1 MRLIVRSVRLFLK
14 KWGITINYRESEV
27 KCYKMYK
34 SGKMWLLASASL
46 LLLNTQ
52 LLTAHA
58 DEPTSAST
66 SETSVVATNGVSI
79 QNQGSS
85 NQTLAS
91 SVSKTDNVVV
101 ANDENASITNQTVI
115 DAQPATND
123 EPQSAASTAALNGTS
138 GAPNSEVAADSMA
151 AVNGLNTVAPAT
163 NSYEASRTD
172 DLFSNAAESTVSEQ
186 QPEASEQLLLDTADA
201 SERKPA
207 ADLQHVEQHQ
217 LVDDLKVES
226 QHVDTRAV
234 TRADEDE
241 MSGNFGVDWHFDAS
255 TGTLTLNGGT
265 LNNSYGDNPWRR
277 KSWAPMIKCI
287 VIADKIVAGTNMN
300 SLFANLD
307 SVTRYE
313 GLEKI
318 DTSAVTNMQSLFKE
332 NTSLERL
339 DLSAWQVGNVTTMVN
354 MFMGNFMGTELK
366 YLNLSGWDTHN
377 VANMQNMF
385 QFNGQL
391 RTIDGLTDWDTRS
404 VTTMANMFARTGVRH
419 LNLTSFDSASLVEI
433 DGAFEQMSDL
443 ERIEFGTQFT
453 VAKVTQINSL
463 FNDDAKLKVLDLSH
477 FNMQSVEQ
485 NWQMLA
491 GLTSLQTLTLGPGLD
506 FSQHGTQPLV
516 DLPEVPK
523 NSKYTGKWVNVA
535 DSSQTFT
542 SAELLAQYSGNHADT
557 ATFVWE
563 TVSAATITGKDST
576 LFLNQK
582 WDWTQN
588 IAQLVDQNGQLVDPG
603 VLFSTD
609 PQAVTVSGEPVDT
622 SRPGSYHVI
631 LTYAG
636 RQTNVVVTVVANQS
650 QLNLHAQEV
659 AVEIDPATGSAV
671 WRPRDNFASAT
682 DADGRS
688 VEWQNVTVL
697 GEPDLTR
704 PGTYEVVY
712 QFTDL
717 TGQLVT
723 ATTTVTVT
731 EQEADVEDLTELVVQ
746 DTTVT
751 VGDHWQAADNFV
763 SASDATGRPLTL
775 ADLVVIGDVDTTQP
789 GTYEIT
795 YQYTNA
801 NGLQWTQTATIT
813 VVEGAGNG
821 ETPLPGEPAE
831 PELPEEPG
839 TPEQPETPETPETP
853 GEPSAPGTPDQPE
866 LPEVPEQSEQPGTTE
881 HPDTSDPNSG
891 LTGANAG
898 SSSQREQADTIVR
911 PEFNGGLEK
920 QVTTVFRDNLKLNT
934 AERNEDGID
943 AKRYAKA
950 DTAKPE
956 VTMAPVS
963 HPASVAGELPQTS
976 EQVNRFGLLGLMM
989 LMVTGL
995 ASIVGIKRRQG

>member
-1 MRLIVRSVRLFLK
+1 
-14 KWGITINYRESEV
+14 
-27 KCYKMYK
+27 
-34 SGKMWLLASASL
+34 
-46 LLLNTQ
+46 
-52 LLTAHA
+52 
-58 DEPTSAST
+58 
-66 SETSVVATNGVSI
+66 
-79 QNQGSS
+79 
-85 NQTLAS
+85 
-91 SVSKTDNVVV
+91 
-101 ANDENASITNQTVI
+101 
-115 DAQPATND
+115 
-123 EPQSAASTAALNGTS
+123 
-138 GAPNSEVAADSMA
+138 
-151 AVNGLNTVAPAT
+151 
-163 NSYEASRTD
+163 
-172 DLFSNAAESTVSEQ
+172 
-186 QPEASEQLLLDTADA
+186 
-201 SERKPA
+201 
-207 ADLQHVEQHQ
+207 
-217 LVDDLKVES
+217 
-226 QHVDTRAV
+226 
-234 TRADEDE
+234 
-241 MSGNFGVDWHFDAS
+241 
-255 TGTLTLNGGT
+255 
-265 LNNSYGDNPWRR
+265 
-277 KSWAPMIKCI
+277 
-287 VIADKIVAGTNMN
+287 
-300 SLFANLD
+300 
-307 SVTRYE
+307 
-313 GLEKI
+313 
-318 DTSAVTNMQSLFKE
+318 
-332 NTSLERL
+332 
-339 DLSAWQVGNVTTMVN
+339 
-354 MFMGNFMGTELK
+354 
-366 YLNLSGWDTHN
+366 
-377 VANMQNMF
+377 MF

-433 DGAFEQMSDL
+433 DGAFAQMSDL

-477 FNMQSVEQ
+477 FNMQNLEQ

-542 SAELLAQYSGNHADT
+542 SAELLAQYSGNHANT
-557 ATFVWE
+557 ATFVWK
-563 TVSAATITGKDST
+563 TVSAAVITGKDST

-622 SRPGSYHVI
+622 SQPGSYHVI

-636 RQTNVVVTVVANQS
+636 RQTTVVVTVVVNQS

-659 AVEIDPATGSAV
+659 AVEIDLATGSAV

-688 VEWQNVTVL
+688 VEWQNVTVF

-831 PELPEEPG
+831 PELPEELG
-839 TPEQPETPETPETP
+839 TPEQPETPEIP

-898 SSSQREQADTIVR
+898 SSSQREQANTIVR

-920 QVTTVFRDNLKLNT
+920 QVTTVFRDKLKLDT
-934 AERNEDGID
+934 TERNEGRIDG
-943 AKRYAKA
+943 KRYATV
-950 DTAKPE
+950 DTAEPE
-956 VTMAPVS
+956 VVMAPVS
-963 HPASVAGELPQTS
+963 HSASVAGELPQTN
-976 EQVNRFGLLGLMM
+976 ERVNRFGLLGLMM

>member
-1 MRLIVRSVRLFLK
+1 
-14 KWGITINYRESEV
+14 
-27 KCYKMYK
+27 
-34 SGKMWLLASASL
+34 
-46 LLLNTQ
+46 
-52 LLTAHA
+52 
-58 DEPTSAST
+58 
-66 SETSVVATNGVSI
+66 
-79 QNQGSS
+79 
-85 NQTLAS
+85 
-91 SVSKTDNVVV
+91 
-101 ANDENASITNQTVI
+101 
-115 DAQPATND
+115 
-123 EPQSAASTAALNGTS
+123 
-138 GAPNSEVAADSMA
+138 
-151 AVNGLNTVAPAT
+151 
-163 NSYEASRTD
+163 
-172 DLFSNAAESTVSEQ
+172 
-186 QPEASEQLLLDTADA
+186 
-201 SERKPA
+201 
-207 ADLQHVEQHQ
+207 
-217 LVDDLKVES
+217 
-226 QHVDTRAV
+226 
-234 TRADEDE
+234 
-241 MSGNFGVDWHFDAS
+241 
-255 TGTLTLNGGT
+255 
-265 LNNSYGDNPWRR
+265 
-277 KSWAPMIKCI
+277 
-287 VIADKIVAGTNMN
+287 
-300 SLFANLD
+300 
-307 SVTRYE
+307 
-313 GLEKI
+313 
-318 DTSAVTNMQSLFKE
+318 
-332 NTSLERL
+332 
-339 DLSAWQVGNVTTMVN
+339 
-354 MFMGNFMGTELK
+354 MGTELK

-433 DGAFEQMSDL
+433 DGAFAQMSDL

-950 DTAKPE
+950 DIAKPE

>member
-1 MRLIVRSVRLFLK
+1 
-14 KWGITINYRESEV
+14 
-27 KCYKMYK
+27 
-34 SGKMWLLASASL
+34 
-46 LLLNTQ
+46 
-52 LLTAHA
+52 
-58 DEPTSAST
+58 
-66 SETSVVATNGVSI
+66 
-79 QNQGSS
+79 
-85 NQTLAS
+85 
-91 SVSKTDNVVV
+91 
-101 ANDENASITNQTVI
+101 
-115 DAQPATND
+115 
-123 EPQSAASTAALNGTS
+123 
-138 GAPNSEVAADSMA
+138 
-151 AVNGLNTVAPAT
+151 
-163 NSYEASRTD
+163 
-172 DLFSNAAESTVSEQ
+172 
-186 QPEASEQLLLDTADA
+186 
-201 SERKPA
+201 
-207 ADLQHVEQHQ
+207 
-217 LVDDLKVES
+217 
-226 QHVDTRAV
+226 
-234 TRADEDE
+234 
-241 MSGNFGVDWHFDAS
+241 
-255 TGTLTLNGGT
+255 
-265 LNNSYGDNPWRR
+265 
-277 KSWAPMIKCI
+277 
-287 VIADKIVAGTNMN
+287 
-300 SLFANLD
+300 
-307 SVTRYE
+307 
-313 GLEKI
+313 
-318 DTSAVTNMQSLFKE
+318 
-332 NTSLERL
+332 
-339 DLSAWQVGNVTTMVN
+339 
-354 MFMGNFMGTELK
+354 MGTELK

-433 DGAFEQMSDL
+433 DGAFAQMSDL

-477 FNMQSVEQ
+477 FNMQNIEQ

-542 SAELLAQYSGNHADT
+542 SAELLAQYSGNHANT

-563 TVSAATITGKDST
+563 TVSAAVITGKDST

-603 VLFSTD
+603 VLFNTD

-622 SRPGSYHVI
+622 SQPGSYHVI

-636 RQTNVVVTVVANQS
+636 RQTTVVVTVVANQS

-659 AVEIDPATGSAV
+659 AVEIDLATGSAV

-697 GEPDLTR
+697 REPDLTR

-839 TPEQPETPETPETP
+839 TPEQPETPETPEI
-853 GEPSAPGTPDQPE
+853 PGTPDQPE

-898 SSSQREQADTIVR
+898 SSSQREQANTIVR

-920 QVTTVFRDNLKLNT
+920 QVTTVFRDKLKLDT
-934 AERNEDGID
+934 TERNEGRIDG
-943 AKRYAKA
+943 KRYATV
-950 DTAKPE
+950 DTAEPE
-956 VTMAPVS
+956 VVMAPVS
-963 HPASVAGELPQTS
+963 HSASVAGELPQTN
-976 EQVNRFGLLGLMM
+976 ERVNRFGLLGLMM

>member
-1 MRLIVRSVRLFLK
+1 
-14 KWGITINYRESEV
+14 
-27 KCYKMYK
+27 
-34 SGKMWLLASASL
+34 
-46 LLLNTQ
+46 
-52 LLTAHA
+52 
-58 DEPTSAST
+58 
-66 SETSVVATNGVSI
+66 
-79 QNQGSS
+79 
-85 NQTLAS
+85 
-91 SVSKTDNVVV
+91 
-101 ANDENASITNQTVI
+101 
-115 DAQPATND
+115 
-123 EPQSAASTAALNGTS
+123 
-138 GAPNSEVAADSMA
+138 
-151 AVNGLNTVAPAT
+151 
-163 NSYEASRTD
+163 
-172 DLFSNAAESTVSEQ
+172 
-186 QPEASEQLLLDTADA
+186 
-201 SERKPA
+201 
-207 ADLQHVEQHQ
+207 
-217 LVDDLKVES
+217 
-226 QHVDTRAV
+226 
-234 TRADEDE
+234 
-241 MSGNFGVDWHFDAS
+241 
-255 TGTLTLNGGT
+255 
-265 LNNSYGDNPWRR
+265 
-277 KSWAPMIKCI
+277 
-287 VIADKIVAGTNMN
+287 
-300 SLFANLD
+300 
-307 SVTRYE
+307 
-313 GLEKI
+313 
-318 DTSAVTNMQSLFKE
+318 
-332 NTSLERL
+332 
-339 DLSAWQVGNVTTMVN
+339 
-354 MFMGNFMGTELK
+354 
-366 YLNLSGWDTHN
+366 
-377 VANMQNMF
+377 
-385 QFNGQL
+385 
-391 RTIDGLTDWDTRS
+391 
-404 VTTMANMFARTGVRH
+404 
-419 LNLTSFDSASLVEI
+419 
-433 DGAFEQMSDL
+433 L

>member
-313 GLEKI
+313 GVEKI

-404 VTTMANMFARTGVRH
+404 VTT
-419 LNLTSFDSASLVEI
+419 
-433 DGAFEQMSDL
+433 
-443 ERIEFGTQFT
+443 
-453 VAKVTQINSL
+453 
-463 FNDDAKLKVLDLSH
+463 
-477 FNMQSVEQ
+477 
-485 NWQMLA
+485 
-491 GLTSLQTLTLGPGLD
+491 
-506 FSQHGTQPLV
+506 
-516 DLPEVPK
+516 
-523 NSKYTGKWVNVA
+523 
-535 DSSQTFT
+535 
-542 SAELLAQYSGNHADT
+542 
-557 ATFVWE
+557 FVWE
-563 TVSAATITGKDST
+563 TVSAAAITGKDST

>member
-1 MRLIVRSVRLFLK
+1 M
-14 KWGITINYRESEV
+14 NCRESDV
-27 KCYKMYK
+27 KRYKMYK
-34 SGKMWLLASASL
+34 CGKLWLFASASL

-52 LLTAHA
+52 LLTARA
-58 DEPTSAST
+58 DAGSSAST
-66 SETSVVATNGVSI
+66 SETSVVVTSDVLVHD
-79 QNQGSS
+79 QGSG
-85 NQTLAS
+85 NQVPVS
-91 SVSKTDNVVV
+91 SVFNTDNVAE
-101 ANDENASITNQTVI
+101 ANDENASITDQTVI
-115 DAQPATND
+115 DGQPATND
-123 EPQSAASTAALNGTS
+123 EPQSDASAAALNKVPDAS
-138 GAPNSEVAADSMA
+138 DSEIAAESMP
-151 AVNGLNTVAPAT
+151 AVNGRDQTVSSAANHEAP
-163 NSYEASRTD
+163 RTE
-172 DLFSNAAESTVSEQ
+172 DLFSNAAEAAVSEQ
-186 QPEASEQLLLDTADA
+186 SPEAAEQAQVGTANIPA
-201 SERKPA
+201 REPA
-207 ADLQHVEQHQ
+207 ADRQSINAEHHQ
-217 LVDDLKVES
+217 LGDDLS
-226 QHVDTRAV
+226 ADAPQAGTRTWMTAA
-234 TRADEDE
+234 TRVDEDE

-277 KSWAPMIKCI
+277 KSWAPLIKCI

-377 VANMQNMF
+377 VTNMQNMF

-433 DGAFEQMSDL
+433 DGAFAQMSDL

-463 FNDDAKLKVLDLSH
+463 FNDDVKLKVLDLSH
-477 FNMQSVEQ
+477 FNMQNVEQ

-516 DLPEVPK
+516 GLPEVPK

-563 TVSAATITGKDST
+563 TVSAAAITGKDST
-576 LFLNQK
+576 LFVDQE

-588 IAQLVDQNGQLVDPG
+588 VAQLVDQNGQLVDPG

-622 SRPGSYHVI
+622 SRPGSYHVT

-636 RQTNVVVTVVANQS
+636 RQTSVVVTVVANQS
-650 QLNLHAQEV
+650 QLNLHNQEV
-659 AVEIDPATGSAV
+659 TVEIDLATGSAV

-723 ATTTVTVT
+723 ATTIVTVT

-751 VGDHWQAADNFV
+751 VGDHWQATDNFV
-763 SASDATGRPLTL
+763 SASDATGHPLTL
-775 ADLVVIGDVDTTQP
+775 ADLVVIGNVDTTQP

-801 NGLQWTQTATIT
+801 DGLQWTQTATVT
-813 VVEGAGNG
+813 VVASTGNG

-839 TPEQPETPETPETP
+839 TPAEPESPATPAEPEIPEQPESPAAPETPELP
-853 GEPSAPGTPDQPE
+853 GASEA
-866 LPEVPEQSEQPGTTE
+866 SEQPGTTE
-881 HPDTSDPNSG
+881 HPDTSDSNSG
-891 LTGANAG
+891 LTDANARP
-898 SSSQREQADTIVR
+898 SNQTEQADVVAR
-911 PEFNGGLEK
+911 PDFNAGLEK
-920 QVTTVFRDNLKLNT
+920 QVTTVFSDDLKLNT
-934 AERNEDGID
+934 SERNERRIDG
-943 AKRYAKA
+943 KRYIVGDA
-950 DTAKPE
+950 AKPE
-956 VTMAPVS
+956 VAMAPVS
-963 HPASVAGELPQTS
+963 HPTSVADELPQTG

>member
-1 MRLIVRSVRLFLK
+1 
-14 KWGITINYRESEV
+14 
-27 KCYKMYK
+27 
-34 SGKMWLLASASL
+34 
-46 LLLNTQ
+46 
-52 LLTAHA
+52 
-58 DEPTSAST
+58 
-66 SETSVVATNGVSI
+66 
-79 QNQGSS
+79 
-85 NQTLAS
+85 
-91 SVSKTDNVVV
+91 
-101 ANDENASITNQTVI
+101 
-115 DAQPATND
+115 
-123 EPQSAASTAALNGTS
+123 
-138 GAPNSEVAADSMA
+138 
-151 AVNGLNTVAPAT
+151 
-163 NSYEASRTD
+163 
-172 DLFSNAAESTVSEQ
+172 
-186 QPEASEQLLLDTADA
+186 
-201 SERKPA
+201 
-207 ADLQHVEQHQ
+207 
-217 LVDDLKVES
+217 
-226 QHVDTRAV
+226 
-234 TRADEDE
+234 
-241 MSGNFGVDWHFDAS
+241 
-255 TGTLTLNGGT
+255 
-265 LNNSYGDNPWRR
+265 
-277 KSWAPMIKCI
+277 
-287 VIADKIVAGTNMN
+287 
-300 SLFANLD
+300 
-307 SVTRYE
+307 
-313 GLEKI
+313 
-318 DTSAVTNMQSLFKE
+318 
-332 NTSLERL
+332 
-339 DLSAWQVGNVTTMVN
+339 
-354 MFMGNFMGTELK
+354 
-366 YLNLSGWDTHN
+366 
-377 VANMQNMF
+377 
-385 QFNGQL
+385 
-391 RTIDGLTDWDTRS
+391 
-404 VTTMANMFARTGVRH
+404 MANMFARTGVRH

-433 DGAFEQMSDL
+433 DGAFAQMSDL

-477 FNMQSVEQ
+477 FNMQNVEQ

-563 TVSAATITGKDST
+563 TVSAAAITGKDST

-622 SRPGSYHVI
+622 SQPGSYHVI

-636 RQTNVVVTVVANQS
+636 RQTTVVVTVVANQS

-659 AVEIDPATGSAV
+659 AVEIDLATGSAV

-763 SASDATGRPLTL
+763 RASDATGWPLTL

-839 TPEQPETPETPETP
+839 TPEQPETPETP
-853 GEPSAPGTPDQPE
+853 
-866 LPEVPEQSEQPGTTE
+866 
-881 HPDTSDPNSG
+881 
-891 LTGANAG
+891 
-898 SSSQREQADTIVR
+898 
-911 PEFNGGLEK
+911 
-920 QVTTVFRDNLKLNT
+920 
-934 AERNEDGID
+934 
-943 AKRYAKA
+943 
-950 DTAKPE
+950 
-956 VTMAPVS
+956 
-963 HPASVAGELPQTS
+963 
-976 EQVNRFGLLGLMM
+976 
-989 LMVTGL
+989 
-995 ASIVGIKRRQG
+995 

>member
-1 MRLIVRSVRLFLK
+1 
-14 KWGITINYRESEV
+14 
-27 KCYKMYK
+27 
-34 SGKMWLLASASL
+34 
-46 LLLNTQ
+46 
-52 LLTAHA
+52 
-58 DEPTSAST
+58 
-66 SETSVVATNGVSI
+66 
-79 QNQGSS
+79 
-85 NQTLAS
+85 
-91 SVSKTDNVVV
+91 
-101 ANDENASITNQTVI
+101 
-115 DAQPATND
+115 
-123 EPQSAASTAALNGTS
+123 
-138 GAPNSEVAADSMA
+138 
-151 AVNGLNTVAPAT
+151 
-163 NSYEASRTD
+163 
-172 DLFSNAAESTVSEQ
+172 
-186 QPEASEQLLLDTADA
+186 
-201 SERKPA
+201 
-207 ADLQHVEQHQ
+207 
-217 LVDDLKVES
+217 
-226 QHVDTRAV
+226 
-234 TRADEDE
+234 
-241 MSGNFGVDWHFDAS
+241 
-255 TGTLTLNGGT
+255 
-265 LNNSYGDNPWRR
+265 
-277 KSWAPMIKCI
+277 
-287 VIADKIVAGTNMN
+287 
-300 SLFANLD
+300 
-307 SVTRYE
+307 
-313 GLEKI
+313 
-318 DTSAVTNMQSLFKE
+318 
-332 NTSLERL
+332 
-339 DLSAWQVGNVTTMVN
+339 MVN

-433 DGAFEQMSDL
+433 DGAFVQMSDL

>member
-1 MRLIVRSVRLFLK
+1 
-14 KWGITINYRESEV
+14 
-27 KCYKMYK
+27 
-34 SGKMWLLASASL
+34 
-46 LLLNTQ
+46 
-52 LLTAHA
+52 
-58 DEPTSAST
+58 
-66 SETSVVATNGVSI
+66 
-79 QNQGSS
+79 
-85 NQTLAS
+85 
-91 SVSKTDNVVV
+91 
-101 ANDENASITNQTVI
+101 
-115 DAQPATND
+115 
-123 EPQSAASTAALNGTS
+123 
-138 GAPNSEVAADSMA
+138 
-151 AVNGLNTVAPAT
+151 
-163 NSYEASRTD
+163 
-172 DLFSNAAESTVSEQ
+172 
-186 QPEASEQLLLDTADA
+186 
-201 SERKPA
+201 
-207 ADLQHVEQHQ
+207 
-217 LVDDLKVES
+217 
-226 QHVDTRAV
+226 
-234 TRADEDE
+234 
-241 MSGNFGVDWHFDAS
+241 
-255 TGTLTLNGGT
+255 
-265 LNNSYGDNPWRR
+265 
-277 KSWAPMIKCI
+277 
-287 VIADKIVAGTNMN
+287 
-300 SLFANLD
+300 
-307 SVTRYE
+307 
-313 GLEKI
+313 
-318 DTSAVTNMQSLFKE
+318 
-332 NTSLERL
+332 
-339 DLSAWQVGNVTTMVN
+339 
-354 MFMGNFMGTELK
+354 MGTELK

-433 DGAFEQMSDL
+433 DGAFVQMSDL

>member
-1 MRLIVRSVRLFLK
+1 
-14 KWGITINYRESEV
+14 
-27 KCYKMYK
+27 MYK

-313 GLEKI
+313 GVEKI

-404 VTTMANMFARTGVRH
+404 VTT
-419 LNLTSFDSASLVEI
+419 
-433 DGAFEQMSDL
+433 
-443 ERIEFGTQFT
+443 
-453 VAKVTQINSL
+453 
-463 FNDDAKLKVLDLSH
+463 
-477 FNMQSVEQ
+477 
-485 NWQMLA
+485 
-491 GLTSLQTLTLGPGLD
+491 
-506 FSQHGTQPLV
+506 
-516 DLPEVPK
+516 
-523 NSKYTGKWVNVA
+523 
-535 DSSQTFT
+535 
-542 SAELLAQYSGNHADT
+542 
-557 ATFVWE
+557 FVWE
-563 TVSAATITGKDST
+563 TVSAAAITGKDST

>member
-1 MRLIVRSVRLFLK
+1 M
-14 KWGITINYRESEV
+14 
-27 KCYKMYK
+27 
-34 SGKMWLLASASL
+34 
-46 LLLNTQ
+46 
-52 LLTAHA
+52 
-58 DEPTSAST
+58 
-66 SETSVVATNGVSI
+66 
-79 QNQGSS
+79 
-85 NQTLAS
+85 
-91 SVSKTDNVVV
+91 
-101 ANDENASITNQTVI
+101 
-115 DAQPATND
+115 
-123 EPQSAASTAALNGTS
+123 
-138 GAPNSEVAADSMA
+138 
-151 AVNGLNTVAPAT
+151 
-163 NSYEASRTD
+163 
-172 DLFSNAAESTVSEQ
+172 
-186 QPEASEQLLLDTADA
+186 
-201 SERKPA
+201 
-207 ADLQHVEQHQ
+207 
-217 LVDDLKVES
+217 
-226 QHVDTRAV
+226 
-234 TRADEDE
+234 
-241 MSGNFGVDWHFDAS
+241 
-255 TGTLTLNGGT
+255 
-265 LNNSYGDNPWRR
+265 
-277 KSWAPMIKCI
+277 
-287 VIADKIVAGTNMN
+287 
-300 SLFANLD
+300 
-307 SVTRYE
+307 
-313 GLEKI
+313 
-318 DTSAVTNMQSLFKE
+318 
-332 NTSLERL
+332 
-339 DLSAWQVGNVTTMVN
+339 
-354 MFMGNFMGTELK
+354 
-366 YLNLSGWDTHN
+366 
-377 VANMQNMF
+377 
-385 QFNGQL
+385 
-391 RTIDGLTDWDTRS
+391 
-404 VTTMANMFARTGVRH
+404 
-419 LNLTSFDSASLVEI
+419 
-433 DGAFEQMSDL
+433 
-443 ERIEFGTQFT
+443 
-453 VAKVTQINSL
+453 
-463 FNDDAKLKVLDLSH
+463 
-477 FNMQSVEQ
+477 
-485 NWQMLA
+485 
-491 GLTSLQTLTLGPGLD
+491 
-506 FSQHGTQPLV
+506 
-516 DLPEVPK
+516 
-523 NSKYTGKWVNVA
+523 
-535 DSSQTFT
+535 
-542 SAELLAQYSGNHADT
+542 
-557 ATFVWE
+557 
-563 TVSAATITGKDST
+563 
-576 LFLNQK
+576 NQK

-588 IAQLVDQNGQLVDPG
+588 IAQLVDPNGQLVDPG

-636 RQTNVVVTVVANQS
+636 RQTNVVATVVANQS

-839 TPEQPETPETPETP
+839 TPEQPETPETPEIP

-898 SSSQREQADTIVR
+898 SSSQREQANTIVR

-920 QVTTVFRDNLKLNT
+920 QVTTVFRDKLKLDT
-934 AERNEDGID
+934 TERNEGRIDG
-943 AKRYAKA
+943 KRYATV
-950 DTAKPE
+950 DTAEPE
-956 VTMAPVS
+956 VVMAPVS
-963 HPASVAGELPQTS
+963 HSASVAGELPQTN
-976 EQVNRFGLLGLMM
+976 ERVNRFGLLGLMM

>member
-1 MRLIVRSVRLFLK
+1 
-14 KWGITINYRESEV
+14 
-27 KCYKMYK
+27 
-34 SGKMWLLASASL
+34 
-46 LLLNTQ
+46 
-52 LLTAHA
+52 
-58 DEPTSAST
+58 
-66 SETSVVATNGVSI
+66 
-79 QNQGSS
+79 
-85 NQTLAS
+85 
-91 SVSKTDNVVV
+91 
-101 ANDENASITNQTVI
+101 
-115 DAQPATND
+115 
-123 EPQSAASTAALNGTS
+123 
-138 GAPNSEVAADSMA
+138 
-151 AVNGLNTVAPAT
+151 
-163 NSYEASRTD
+163 
-172 DLFSNAAESTVSEQ
+172 
-186 QPEASEQLLLDTADA
+186 
-201 SERKPA
+201 
-207 ADLQHVEQHQ
+207 
-217 LVDDLKVES
+217 
-226 QHVDTRAV
+226 
-234 TRADEDE
+234 
-241 MSGNFGVDWHFDAS
+241 
-255 TGTLTLNGGT
+255 
-265 LNNSYGDNPWRR
+265 
-277 KSWAPMIKCI
+277 
-287 VIADKIVAGTNMN
+287 
-300 SLFANLD
+300 
-307 SVTRYE
+307 
-313 GLEKI
+313 
-318 DTSAVTNMQSLFKE
+318 
-332 NTSLERL
+332 
-339 DLSAWQVGNVTTMVN
+339 
-354 MFMGNFMGTELK
+354 MGTELK

-433 DGAFEQMSDL
+433 DGAFAQMSDL